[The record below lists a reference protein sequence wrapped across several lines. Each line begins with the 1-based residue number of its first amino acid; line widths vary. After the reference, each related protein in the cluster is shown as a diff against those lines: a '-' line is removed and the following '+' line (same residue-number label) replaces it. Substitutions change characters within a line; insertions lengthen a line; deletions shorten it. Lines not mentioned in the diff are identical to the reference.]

1 MSSCNSNDIRCKP
14 PVHKCLTMSWSW
26 EKPMPTQ
33 PVVVACKVKVMVS
46 PFTAYVILYT
56 ASDENLVPEHESVY
70 SRCTSSNYRFHES
83 VAVDV
88 CAVINRYY
96 AILREVNTCV
106 LYKTHQCTPQQH
118 PCCGSS
124 SHQQRH

>member
-1 MSSCNSNDIRCKP
+1 MIKRMPVSSCNSNDIRCKHS
-14 PVHKCLTMSWSW
+14 VHKSLTMSWSL

-33 PVVVACKVKVMVS
+33 PVVVACNVKVMVS
-46 PFTAYVILYT
+46 PFTVYVILYT
-56 ASDENLVPEHESVY
+56 PFDEDLSPE
-70 SRCTSSNYRFHES
+70 HES

-88 CAVINRYY
+88 RAVINRGYVT
-96 AILREVNTCV
+96 LREVNTCV

-118 PCCGSS
+118 PCCVSS